1 MSDLGTKTK
10 SGQAIHRQ
18 STISFDMTIQR
29 RSLLYLAPDF
39 LGYILAIGLCCLSLV
54 ISRSRDDLI
63 LAAVVSAAGN
73 YVFIAG
79 KLPVSAMAGF
89 IGNLQIIIFFGILYV
104 IAIDELLNE
113 HLIRWTSRT
122 ATLLRI
128 SLLPSYLGL
137 TLLGVAL
144 IIPPARS

>member
-1 MSDLGTKTK
+1 
-10 SGQAIHRQ
+10 
-18 STISFDMTIQR
+18 
-29 RSLLYLAPDF
+29 
-39 LGYILAIGLCCLSLV
+39 
-54 ISRSRDDLI
+54 
-63 LAAVVSAAGN
+63 
-73 YVFIAG
+73 
-79 KLPVSAMAGF
+79 MAGF

-113 HLIRWTSRT
+113 HLIHWTSRS

-144 IIPPARS
+144 IIPPASS